1 MPKSMPI
8 CLLVGLSLK
17 SLMSST
23 LKDTDHLPLGS
34 SLAVIVLGTQPGGSC
49 LFHLMGNGSAPDR

>member
-1 MPKSMPI
+1 MPI

-17 SLMSST
+17 SVVSLT

-34 SLAVIVLGTQPGGSC
+34 SLIVIVLGIQSGGSC
-49 LFHLMGNGSAPDR
+49 LLHLIGNGSAPDR